1 MLIDPLL
8 AWCFYLIWFWN
19 GYVLIFYYMT
29 IIYALIV
36 LLVKM
41 LVTIT
46 LYYVWPNYL
55 DIHFMPQSHC
65 AESTAEWRRID
76 NSSLFGC
83 SFLVIL
89 AMTMTMTINSNSV
102 LSVHVASAGRYESF
116 EHVQKICV
124 PSTNNF
130 HSWLCTLKTSS
141 YLLCHTT

>member
-1 MLIDPLL
+1 
-8 AWCFYLIWFWN
+8 
-19 GYVLIFYYMT
+19 MT

-83 SFLVIL
+83 SFLVIPGHS
-89 AMTMTMTINSNSV
+89 SNDNDNDNQ
-102 LSVHVASAGRYESF
+102 F
-116 EHVQKICV
+116 EQC
-124 PSTNNF
+124 S
-130 HSWLCTLKTSS
+130 
-141 YLLCHTT
+141 